1 MPTNPESV
9 ALYWDFENLHASLV
23 DQQYGQGAYFSSRF
37 RPQDAL
43 IDIAAIVEFALSLGP
58 VAVNRAFANW
68 ASFSRYRY
76 ALLEQAVELIQLFQP
91 GSNGKNGADIRL
103 CLDVVEDMGRF
114 PHIGTIVV
122 VGGDSDFM
130 PLSFKV
136 KAAGRTLVGIGAV
149 NSTNANWARSCHE
162 FKYYE
167 SMLRP
172 LDLRLPPRTDDT
184 ADGAAPHPVDPR
196 GAAAAGAMLAAR
208 RAGMGAPTDDAH
220 DPVTE
225 PQLMGLGDRSR
236 AEDGSETGLVGERD
250 ERDEKGQTGDGADE
264 PVLSPVDEE
273 LRALLDRAAEAQE
286 RHRDA
291 RELVR
296 RAIDLLSQRRGDAWV
311 QKAGVRPV
319 IQRMDPT
326 FQESTYGWSS
336 FSELLQAM
344 PDLVEVRKGEFDHE
358 VRLKQQN

>member
-1 MPTNPESV
+1 MPTSPESV

-23 DQQYGQGAYFSSRF
+23 DQRYGQGAYFSSRF
-37 RPQDAL
+37 RPQEAL
-43 IDIAAIVEFALSLGP
+43 IDVAAIVEFALSLGP

-136 KAAGRTLVGIGAV
+136 KAAGRTLVGIGAL

-167 SMLRP
+167 ALLRP
-172 LDLRLPPRTDDT
+172 LNLRLPAHPDDEAT
-184 ADGAAPHPVDPR
+184 ALNDPR
-196 GAAAAGAMLAAR
+196 GAAAAGAMLAE
-208 RAGMGAPTDDAH
+208 RAAQAASGEAASDASVAGDAPVEAPADSPAH
-220 DPVTE
+220 EASGPSAPAHVS
-225 PQLMGLGDRSR
+225 GDV
-236 AEDGSETGLVGERD
+236 E
-250 ERDEKGQTGDGADE
+250 QDGAAGA
-264 PVLSPVDEE
+264 LSPVDLE

-326 FQESTYGWSS
+326 FQEANYGCTN

-344 PDLVEVRKGEFDHE
+344 PDLVEIRKGEFDHE
-358 VRLKQQN
+358 IRLKVGG